1 VTRGLLAGGLVVE
14 ARVARTHLAI
24 TVELVHGV
32 HTGDLWPRPGRVLIA
47 ARTAT
52 FEQLGKAIDD
62 AFARWDHNHLHEF
75 TLADGTVIIPVRWWD
90 GEEPER
96 SLDDAKARLR
106 RLRPGEQFA
115 YTFDLGDNWQHLCTV
130 APERTSLSLVREAE
144 SHATPAGLKATP
156 MSSGPEGSLVMKEGA
171 PCGRSNRRR
180 PARPGPGH
188 AGAPLWTAIGMGS
201 SANSVI
207 TVSDWPGRPAGG
219 TGAAASAGNVA
230 I

>member
-1 VTRGLLAGGLVVE
+1 M
-14 ARVARTHLAI
+14 ARTHLAI

-75 TLADGTVIIPVRWWD
+75 TLADGTVIIPARWRD
-90 GEEPER
+90 GEEPEG
-96 SLDDAKARLR
+96 SLDGAKARLG

-130 APERTSLSLVREAE
+130 APQRADPLETLGIIPVGPLPCWGWATSPTSTAAAGT
-144 SHATPAGLKATP
+144 ATTA
-156 MSSGPEGSLVMKEGA
+156 A
-171 PCGRSNRRR
+171 PCPRPPTGWPTSRQPCPGGDPGGHGQPRHLLTAARS
-180 PARPGPGH
+180 P
-188 AGAPLWTAIGMGS
+188 TA
-201 SANSVI
+201 
-207 TVSDWPGRPAGG
+207 T
-219 TGAAASAGNVA
+219 
-230 I
+230 

>member
-1 VTRGLLAGGLVVE
+1 MICVTCGLLAGRLVVE
-14 ARVARTHLAI
+14 AGVARTHLAI

-32 HTGDLWPRPGRVLIA
+32 HIGDLWPRPGRVLIA

-90 GEEPER
+90 GEEPQR
-96 SLDDAKARLR
+96 SLNGAKARLG

-130 APERTSLSLVREAE
+130 APQRADPLETLGIIPDKPLPCWGWATSPTS
-144 SHATPAGLKATP
+144 
-156 MSSGPEGSLVMKEGA
+156 
-171 PCGRSNRRR
+171 
-180 PARPGPGH
+180 
-188 AGAPLWTAIGMGS
+188 TA
-201 SANSVI
+201 
-207 TVSDWPGRPAGG
+207 AGG
-219 TGAAASAGNVA
+219 TATTAAAPCPRPPTGWLTSRQSCPGGDPGGHSQPRHLLTAARSATA
-230 I
+230 T

>member
-1 VTRGLLAGGLVVE
+1 
-14 ARVARTHLAI
+14 VARTHLAI

-75 TLADGTVIIPVRWWD
+75 TLADGTVIIPVRWSD

-96 SLDDAKARLR
+96 SLDGAKTRLG

-115 YTFDLGDNWQHLCTV
+115 LPSTWATTGSTC
-130 APERTSLSLVREAE
+130 APSPR
-144 SHATPAGLKATP
+144 
-156 MSSGPEGSLVMKEGA
+156 SGPTRWKRSGSSRSGRCRAGAGATFPTSTAAAGTATTAAA
-171 PCGRSNRRR
+171 PCPRPPTGWLTSRRSC
-180 PARPGPGH
+180 PGGDPGGH
-188 AGAPLWTAIGMGS
+188 G
-201 SANSVI
+201 
-207 TVSDWPGRPAGG
+207 
-219 TGAAASAGNVA
+219 
-230 I
+230 